1 MTDLH
6 KEDALQEAMQ
16 LIARLRNHIELL
28 QNEHNALIQVL
39 RDIRNTSTLGR
50 AKEVRD
56 AEA

>member
-1 MTDLH
+1 M
-6 KEDALQEAMQ
+6 QEAMH

-39 RDIRNTSTLGR
+39 RDIRNTSALGR

>member
-1 MTDLH
+1 M
-6 KEDALQEAMQ
+6 QEAMH

>member
-6 KEDALQEAMQ
+6 REDALQEAMQ

-39 RDIRNTSTLGR
+39 RDIRNTSALGR